1 MERELHIIYFTKA
14 GGDLAGRIA
23 ADMAENCPDMESVS
37 KVCGKGILQEW
48 TAENFR
54 QGKVLLFIGACGI
67 AVRAIAP
74 HIGGKDTDPAVLVM
88 DEKGRHVIPILSG
101 HLGGAND
108 WARRIARM
116 TGAEAV
122 LTTATDA
129 QSMFAV
135 DLFAKRNG
143 LQIDDL
149 KKAKH
154 FSARLLAE
162 RKGTL
167 VLPDEY
173 EQDLTFEG
181 QEPPELEVRSSG
193 EKLREERTPGSD
205 DPEQKSFEKGN
216 VFTVSP
222 AISAD
227 DTLHL
232 IPRCIILGMGCRKGK
247 SGQELEQFALDTL
260 QELGLDRRSVCA
272 ISSIDVKKSEPCL
285 LSLAGSLGVPFET
298 FDAHTLQNAA
308 IENWTF
314 AESERVRETVGVG
327 NVCERAAA
335 AAGAHRILLGKT
347 ARDGMTICVGI
358 RPVELSWGTEE
369 RPETGGRTLYV
380 IGIGPGSREGMT
392 EEARRALAQ
401 SDTIVGYSVYND
413 LVRPLFPYK
422 RYLTTPM
429 TGEEK
434 RCRMA
439 LQEADE
445 GHTVSLICSGD
456 PGVYGMAGLV
466 LEMAEEFPVVEV
478 RVISGVS
485 AAMSGAALLGAPL
498 IHDFAVISL
507 SDRLTPWDKIEKR
520 LRAAAEADLCIV
532 LYNPSS
538 RGRKEHLHKAAQ
550 LLMEILPPY
559 QVCGIADRIG
569 REGQGTRVMTLKE
582 LAEAETD
589 MFSTVFI
596 GNSST
601 KRVGD
606 KIVTPRGYHTEKEV
620 NHE

>member
-108 WARRIARM
+108 WACRIARM

-247 SGQELEQFALDTL
+247 SGQELEQ
-260 QELGLDRRSVCA
+260 
-272 ISSIDVKKSEPCL
+272 
-285 LSLAGSLGVPFET
+285 LAESLGVPFET

-478 RVISGVS
+478 RVIHKRRLSRYERS
-485 AAMSGAALLGAPL
+485 RAPWRAADPRLRRDQSQRQADALGQDREETSRSCGSRFMHCSLQSFEQGQERTPAQSGAAPDGDPAALSGVRDRGQDRPRRTGDPC
-498 IHDFAVISL
+498 HDTEGIGGSG
-507 SDRLTPWDKIEKR
+507 DRYVLHR
-520 LRAAAEADLCIV
+520 LH
-532 LYNPSS
+532 
-538 RGRKEHLHKAAQ
+538 RKQ
-550 LLMEILPPY
+550 QY
-559 QVCGIADRIG
+559 QTGG
-569 REGQGTRVMTLKE
+569 
-582 LAEAETD
+582 
-589 MFSTVFI
+589 
-596 GNSST
+596 
-601 KRVGD
+601 
-606 KIVTPRGYHTEKEV
+606 
-620 NHE
+620 

>member
-14 GGDLAGRIA
+14 GGGLACRIA
-23 ADMAENCPDMESVS
+23 ADMAENCPNMESVS

-54 QGKVLLFIGACGI
+54 QGNVLLFIGACGI

-74 HIGGKDTDPAVLVM
+74 HIGGKDTDPAVLVI
-88 DEKGRHVIPILSG
+88 DEKGRHVVPILSG
-101 HLGGAND
+101 HLGGANE

-122 LTTATDA
+122 LTTATDT
-129 QSMFAV
+129 QNMFAV
-135 DLFAKRNG
+135 DLFAKRND

-149 KKAKH
+149 KKAKR

-162 RKGTL
+162 RKGIL
-167 VLPDEY
+167 VFPDAFA
-173 EQDLTFEG
+173 QDLFLTG

-193 EKLREERTPGSD
+193 EKLREERTPESE
-205 DPEQKSFEKGN
+205 DPEQKSFEEGN

-222 AISAD
+222 AVSAD
-227 DTLHL
+227 GALHL

-260 QELGLDRRSVCA
+260 QELGLDRRAVCA
-272 ISSIDVKKSEPCL
+272 ISSIDVKKSEPGL

-298 FDAHTLQNAA
+298 YDAHTLQNAA

-314 AESERVRETVGVG
+314 AESERVRETVGVS

-347 ARDGMTICVGI
+347 ARDGMTVCVGI

-369 RPETGGRTLYV
+369 RQETGGKTLYV
-380 IGIGPGSREGMT
+380 VGIGPGSREGMT
-392 EEARRALAQ
+392 EQAMNALAQ
-401 SDTIVGYSVYND
+401 SETIVGYSVYND

-422 RYLTTPM
+422 KYLTTPM

-439 LQEADE
+439 LQEAAA

-466 LEMAEEFPVVEV
+466 LEMAEEFPEVEV
-478 RVISGVS
+478 RVISGVT

-538 RGRKEHLHKAAQ
+538 RGRKEHLHRAAQ
-550 LLMEILPPY
+550 LLLESLPSC

-569 REGQGTRVMTLKE
+569 REGQRTRVMTLKE

>member
-54 QGKVLLFIGACGI
+54 QGNVLLFIGACGI

-74 HIGGKDTDPAVLVM
+74 HIGGKDTDPAALVM
-88 DEKGRHVIPILSG
+88 DEKGRHVVPILSG
-101 HLGGAND
+101 HLGGANE

-149 KKAKH
+149 KKAKR

-167 VLPDEY
+167 VFPDAFA
-173 EQDLTFEG
+173 QDLFLTG

-193 EKLREERTPGSD
+193 EKLREERTLESD
-205 DPEQKSFEKGN
+205 DPEQKSFEEGN

-222 AISAD
+222 AVSAD
-227 DTLHL
+227 DALHL
-232 IPRCIILGMGCRKGK
+232 IPRCIILGKGK
-247 SGQELEQFALDTL
+247 SGQELEQFALDIL

-272 ISSIDVKKSEPCL
+272 ISSIDVKKSEPGL

-314 AESERVRETVGVG
+314 AESERVLETVGVG

-466 LEMAEEFPVVEV
+466 LEMAEEFPEVEV

-507 SDRLTPWDKIEKR
+507 SDRLTPWDKIGKR

>member
-14 GGDLAGRIA
+14 GGELAGRIA
-23 ADMAENCPDMESVS
+23 ADIAESCPGMESVS

-54 QGKVLLFIGACGI
+54 QGNVLLFIGACGI
-67 AVRAIAP
+67 TVRTIAP
-74 HIGGKDTDPAVLVM
+74 HIGGKDMDPAVLVM

-149 KKAKH
+149 KKAKR

-162 RKGTL
+162 RKGIL
-167 VLPDEY
+167 VFPDAFA
-173 EQDLTFEG
+173 QDLFLAG

-205 DPEQKSFEKGN
+205 DPEQKNFEEGN

-222 AISAD
+222 AVSAD
-227 DTLHL
+227 DALHL
-232 IPRCIILGMGCRKGK
+232 IPRCIVIGMGCRKGK
-247 SGQELEQFALDTL
+247 SGRELEEFVLDIL
-260 QELGLDRRSVCA
+260 QEIGLDRRAVCT
-272 ISSIDVKKSEPCL
+272 ISSIDVKKSEPGL
-285 LSLAGSLGVPFET
+285 LSLADSLGAPFET
-298 FDAHTLQNAA
+298 FDADTLQKAA

-358 RPVELSWGTEE
+358 RPVALSWGTEE

-380 IGIGPGSREGMT
+380 VGIGPGSREGMT

-434 RCRMA
+434 RCRRA

-466 LEMAEEFPVVEV
+466 LEMAEEFPEVEV
-478 RVISGVS
+478 RVISGVT

>member
-108 WARRIARM
+108 WACRIARM

-122 LTTATDA
+122 LTTATDT

-193 EKLREERTPGSD
+193 EKLREERTPESD
-205 DPEQKSFEKGN
+205 DPEQKSFEEGN

-222 AISAD
+222 AVSAD
-227 DTLHL
+227 GALHL

-260 QELGLDRRSVCA
+260 QELGLDRRAVCA
-272 ISSIDVKKSEPCL
+272 ISSIDVKKSEPGL

-298 FDAHTLQNAA
+298 YDAHTLQNAA

-335 AAGAHRILLGKT
+335 AAGAHRILLGSCPG
-347 ARDGMTICVGI
+347 ARK
-358 RPVELSWGTEE
+358 S
-369 RPETGGRTLYV
+369 GR
-380 IGIGPGSREGMT
+380 RQ
-392 EEARRALAQ
+392 A
-401 SDTIVGYSVYND
+401 
-413 LVRPLFPYK
+413 
-422 RYLTTPM
+422 
-429 TGEEK
+429 EK
-434 RCRMA
+434 RCMSSA
-439 LQEADE
+439 SVPA
-445 GHTVSLICSGD
+445 
-456 PGVYGMAGLV
+456 AGK
-466 LEMAEEFPVVEV
+466 
-478 RVISGVS
+478 G
-485 AAMSGAALLGAPL
+485 
-498 IHDFAVISL
+498 
-507 SDRLTPWDKIEKR
+507 
-520 LRAAAEADLCIV
+520 
-532 LYNPSS
+532 
-538 RGRKEHLHKAAQ
+538 
-550 LLMEILPPY
+550 
-559 QVCGIADRIG
+559 
-569 REGQGTRVMTLKE
+569 
-582 LAEAETD
+582 
-589 MFSTVFI
+589 
-596 GNSST
+596 
-601 KRVGD
+601 
-606 KIVTPRGYHTEKEV
+606 
-620 NHE
+620 

>member
-14 GGDLAGRIA
+14 GGELAGRIA
-23 ADMAENCPDMESVS
+23 ADIAESCPGMESVS

-54 QGKVLLFIGACGI
+54 QGNVLLFIGACGI

-74 HIGGKDTDPAVLVM
+74 HIGGKDTDPAALVM
-88 DEKGRHVIPILSG
+88 DEKGRHVVPILSG
-101 HLGGAND
+101 HLGGANE

-122 LTTATDA
+122 LTTATDT

-193 EKLREERTPGSD
+193 EKLREERTPESD
-205 DPEQKSFEKGN
+205 DPEQKSFEEGN

-222 AISAD
+222 AVSAD
-227 DTLHL
+227 DALHL

-260 QELGLDRRSVCA
+260 QELGLDRRAVCA
-272 ISSIDVKKSEPCL
+272 ISSIDVKKSEPGL

-298 FDAHTLQNAA
+298 YDAHTLQNAA

-314 AESERVRETVGVG
+314 AESERVRETVGVS

-347 ARDGMTICVGI
+347 ARDGMTVCVGI

-369 RPETGGRTLYV
+369 RQETGGKTLYV
-380 IGIGPGSREGMT
+380 VGIGPGSREGMT
-392 EEARRALAQ
+392 EQAMNALAQ
-401 SDTIVGYSVYND
+401 SETIVGYSVYND

-422 RYLTTPM
+422 KYLTTPM

-439 LQEADE
+439 LQEAAA

-466 LEMAEEFPVVEV
+466 LDMAEEFPEVEIE
-478 RVISGVS
+478 VISGVT

-507 SDRLTPWDKIEKR
+507 SDRLTPWDKTEKR

>member
-14 GGDLAGRIA
+14 GGELAGRIA
-23 ADMAENCPDMESVS
+23 ADIAESCPGMESVS

-54 QGKVLLFIGACGI
+54 QGNVLLFIGACGI

-74 HIGGKDTDPAVLVM
+74 HIGGKDTDPAALVM
-88 DEKGRHVIPILSG
+88 DEKGRHVVPILSG
-101 HLGGAND
+101 HLGGANE

-193 EKLREERTPGSD
+193 EKLREERTPESD
-205 DPEQKSFEKGN
+205 DPEQKSFEEGN

-222 AISAD
+222 AVSAD
-227 DTLHL
+227 GALHL

-260 QELGLDRRSVCA
+260 QELGLDRRAVCA
-272 ISSIDVKKSEPCL
+272 ISSIDVKKSEPGL

-298 FDAHTLQNAA
+298 YDAHTLQNAA

-314 AESERVRETVGVG
+314 AESERVRETVGVS

-347 ARDGMTICVGI
+347 ARDGMTVCVGI

-369 RPETGGRTLYV
+369 RQETGGKTLYV
-380 IGIGPGSREGMT
+380 VGIGPGSREGMT
-392 EEARRALAQ
+392 EQAMNALAQ
-401 SDTIVGYSVYND
+401 SETIVGYSVYND
-413 LVRPLFPYK
+413 LVRPRFPYK
-422 RYLTTPM
+422 KYLTTPM

-439 LQEADE
+439 LQEAAA

-466 LEMAEEFPVVEV
+466 LDMAEEFPEVEIE
-478 RVISGVS
+478 VISGVT